1 MTLLRRFPRIR
12 AALALAAL
20 AAALYAAFLRPLPA
34 HLASGIPYGSYAGAA
49 PPRPLVQGDHLQLL
63 YHFDLFDAYLHGRLP
78 WFRNLWEFNTSDAA
92 RPARPDPCYAPF
104 ALPYSLAR
112 SAGASDALAWNLSQ
126 FLSVLLG
133 LAFCAALARRFGA
146 GPGAALALAALA
158 SCVPFRW
165 VVLAG
170 GSPTGFGMG
179 LVPAVALG
187 ADVAVRDRRL
197 RGGVLAAAA
206 LLACYAAD
214 LHCFLFAA
222 LSLPLWGLLGLL
234 RSPDRPFATRRR
246 VLRLARALAPVALAG
261 ALCALLGR
269 AAGRAYESTDVA
281 GGRTL
286 REIELHSPD
295 WHAFFDPAYFSHA
308 PEQFHQGW
316 AIAALLALAGAALVA
331 GAAVAAARLLRRPGA
346 PFRSPSIV
354 FHPAFSS
361 RPASPAPRD
370 TAPLRAAL
378 AGILAGAAILFVFL
392 LALGTH
398 GPLDALP
405 LRAVRKLVPPFR
417 MVRQPLK
424 AFCLLP
430 TLYAAFFAV
439 AWSCRP
445 RLRFSKGILAPAVAV
460 VLLAFLSGHRGMRA
474 GLCLEPGADPAWL
487 AVAED
492 AKARGV
498 APRALV
504 LPIWPGD
511 SSWSSVYQYHAVRAG
526 VPMLNGYA
534 AVRTH
539 DYADRVFHRFETMT
553 EGDFTDDQ
561 AAGLRELGVTHVI
574 LHENA
579 FPPKVSLFPFGE
591 TLRRHLA
598 DPRLRLVASGGG
610 VWAFA
615 VEPANLRT
623 CEPANG
629 PPPAATARRWRLDP
643 PGTNAAVKL
652 RSFAEIHREGYGW
665 LVRAEADKD
674 LLLVTSVPGSGDPA
688 TTNRFPAVDGAAP
701 GSWRL
706 AFAPAP
712 FPGTNLWTR
721 LETPGEARISDVAFS
736 PVPDVLPRASAGEA
750 EPVPISVCGLSR
762 EFGTTTVARIPN
774 DPAERIEIVPD
785 DLLFVPSRD
794 PPCVAAEGPGLPL
807 PLRPGRY
814 RALLLEEKDDI
825 VAAET
830 GAPVP
835 AGPSPFRFDGD
846 AGLGARPVPGNPAAL
861 EFDYDGT
868 SFADFRILYDGTR
881 PGMLS
886 IILVGP
892 AADDPP
898 RD

>member
-1 MTLLRRFPRIR
+1 MPTADRLRRFR
-12 AALALAAL
+12 AAFALAAL
-20 AAALYAAFLRPLPA
+20 AALLFGAFLWPLPA
-34 HLASGIPYGSYAGAA
+34 HVASGVAYTAHAAPDA
-49 PPRPLVQGDHLQLL
+49 PPRTLVQGDHLQLQ
-63 YHFDLFDAYLHGRLP
+63 YHFDLVHEMLAGRIRAFTNPYEFAVDPATPAPRRVDAFY
-78 WFRNLWEFNTSDAA
+78 F
-92 RPARPDPCYAPF
+92 PF
-104 ALPYSLAR
+104 ALPYALLR
-112 SAGASDALAWNLSQ
+112 FVLPDALCWNLAQ
-126 FLSVLLG
+126 LLSVFLG
-133 LAFCAALARRFGA
+133 LLFCYRLARRFGV
-146 GPGAALALAALA
+146 GPVAALAVAAVA
-158 SCVPFRW
+158 NCVPYRW

-179 LVPAVALG
+179 LVPGVALG
-187 ADVAVRDRRL
+187 VDLAVRDRSV
-197 RGGVLAAAA
+197 RGGVLAGA
-206 LLACYAAD
+206 LLFCLYAAD

-222 LSLPLWGLLGLL
+222 LALPLCGVLALLRSERGLRRPFGLAASLAPIALGGVLAGLLGL
-234 RSPDRPFATRRR
+234 FAK
-246 VLRLARALAPVALAG
+246 AG
-261 ALCALLGR
+261 YEGTDA
-269 AAGRAYESTDVA
+269 AAGR
-281 GGRTL
+281 TL
-286 REIELHSPD
+286 ADIERNSPD
-295 WHAFFDPAYFSHA
+295 WHAFFDPGFFSHS
-308 PEQFHQGW
+308 PDQFYMGV
-316 AIAALLALAGAALVA
+316 ALAGCLLLAGLVVLV
-331 GAAVAAARLLRRPGA
+331 GFVRRFTG
-346 PFRSPSIV
+346 
-354 FHPAFSS
+354 S
-361 RPASPAPRD
+361 RGRTSNTSTAS
-370 TAPLRAAL
+370 TVSTLL
-378 AGILAGAAILFVFL
+378 AGILLGCSILFVFL

-539 DYADRVFHRFETMT
+539 DYADKVFHRFETMT

-629 PPPAATARRWRLDP
+629 PTPAATARRWRLDP

-721 LETPGEARISDVAFS
+721 LETPGEARITDVAFS
-736 PVPDVLPRASAGEA
+736 PVPDVLPRASAGEV

-807 PLRPGRY
+807 PLKPGRY

-846 AGLGARPVPGNPAAL
+846 AGLGARPVPGDPATL

-868 SFADFRILYDGTR
+868 SFADFRILYDGSR

-898 RD
+898 SD